1 MISYQLNK
9 EKNILEIVFKGM
21 ISPEEIFDLMLQIN
35 SNEELPRVLNVIID
49 VRGADFIFEPTAIQ
63 NIVKANFRMNR
74 SFNRIRNALL
84 ANNPDDTTLTLFHQ
98 YVRDSQNY
106 LVRIFNDRDLA
117 EKWLLSN
124 K

>member
-1 MISYQLNK
+1 MISYKLNK
-9 EKNILEIVFKGM
+9 EKDILETVFTGM

-35 SNEELPRVLNVIID
+35 SNEGLPRVLNVIID
-49 VRGADFIFEPTAIQ
+49 VRDADFIFEPTAIQ

-74 SFNRIRNALL
+74 SFKRIRNALL
-84 ANNPDDTTLTLFHQ
+84 AKNPDDTTLTLFHQ